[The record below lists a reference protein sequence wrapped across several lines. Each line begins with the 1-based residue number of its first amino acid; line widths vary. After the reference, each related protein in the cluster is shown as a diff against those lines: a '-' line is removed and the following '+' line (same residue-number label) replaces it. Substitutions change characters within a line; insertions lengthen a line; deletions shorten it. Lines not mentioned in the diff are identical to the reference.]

1 MCNKNTFVRFIINR
15 QNIPKYL
22 LQKQQLYDIITP
34 TVSMPSIRLGVYALV
49 AHIHSGIVERQ
60 LNNAVGAVFM
70 SAPIRPIFFCCH
82 HYSTMRDILSSVSRN
97 FYFLFTGAC
106 FFTWSAVSAKLKL

>member
-15 QNIPKYL
+15 QKDRISLAKTANVWYNTK
-22 LQKQQLYDIITP
+22 

-49 AHIHSGIVERQ
+49 AHTHSGIVERQ

-70 SAPIRPIFFCCH
+70 SAPIRPIFLC
-82 HYSTMRDILSSVSRN
+82 DLII
-97 FYFLFTGAC
+97 A
-106 FFTWSAVSAKLKL
+106 